1 MKNRRARNGLWLLG
15 FALMVGCAGRAGF
28 PLMSQTAAEA
38 APKQLRERQLIVTLA
53 AEAESHW
60 PLFTREL
67 GADYGLRLVGE
78 FPLSSIRVQ
87 CIVFEVPSGK
97 PLDVVLDE
105 VAADPRVESVQ
116 INQVFAGLGS
126 VHTDP
131 YAPMQHGAEL
141 IRADTAHG
149 VSTGRGVRIAIVD
162 TGVDKGHPDLR
173 GQIMQVANFVENG
186 ERSFSQ
192 DLHGTAVAGIIA
204 ARADNDIGIFG
215 IAPEA
220 QILAEKA
227 CWYPPGDTQAVCSS
241 WTLAKAIDF
250 AITTSVQVVNL
261 SLTGPVDRLLGR
273 LIETATGRGIV
284 VVAAVAEPQ
293 APGPGFPASMENVIA
308 VGASDDKGRMPL
320 PQWRANKDI
329 LAAPGFE
336 ILTTAPQDGY
346 DFSSGSSVATAHVS
360 GVIALLL
367 EKQPRLRPAEIVG
380 LLTAAGSASAN
391 EIGVV
396 DACSALAKLMQRP
409 SC

>member
-1 MKNRRARNGLWLLG
+1 
-15 FALMVGCAGRAGF
+15 
-28 PLMSQTAAEA
+28 MSQTAAEV

-67 GADYGLRLVGE
+67 GANYGLTLVGE

-97 PLDVVLDE
+97 PLDAVLGQL
-105 VAADPRVESVQ
+105 AADRRVESVQ
-116 INQVFAGLGS
+116 LNQVFAGLG
-126 VHTDP
+126 HTDP
-131 YAPMQHGAEL
+131 YAPMQHGAEF

-186 ERSFSQ
+186 EQSFAR

-220 QILAEKA
+220 QILAVKA
-227 CWYPPGDTQAVCSS
+227 CWYPAGDTQAVCSS

-250 AITTSVQVVNL
+250 AIATSAQVVNL

-273 LIETATGRGIV
+273 LIEAATGRGIV

-308 VGASDDKGRMPL
+308 VGASDDKGRMPP
-320 PQWRANKDI
+320 PQRRANKDI

-346 DFSSGSSVATAHVS
+346 DFLSGSSVATAHVS

-367 EKQPRLRPAEIVG
+367 EKQPRLKPAEIVG

-391 EIGVV
+391 ESRMV